1 MKKSKTIT
9 TFLIC
14 LSLVLNFASLNS
26 SSAYLEQLAN
36 IEFESEIESEAEK
49 NNKSKL
55 DYLGEAFKINFSFKS
70 FLSFNFSTKSL
81 FCQDFI
87 CEVPTSPPN
96 NC

>member
-1 MKKSKTIT
+1 MKKFKIIT

-14 LSLVLNFASLNS
+14 LFLALNFVSINS
-26 SSAYLEQLAN
+26 NSADLDQFAN

-55 DYLGEAFKINFSFKS
+55 DYLGGSLNIDFSFKN
-70 FLSFNFSTKSL
+70 FLSFNFSAKSL

>member
-1 MKKSKTIT
+1 MKKFKIIK

-14 LSLVLNFASLNS
+14 LFLALNFASINS
-26 SSAYLEQLAN
+26 NSAYLEQFAN

-70 FLSFNFSTKSL
+70 FLSFNFSTKSS

>member
-1 MKKSKTIT
+1 MKKSKIIT

-14 LSLVLNFASLNS
+14 LFIALNFVSINS
-26 SSAYLEQLAN
+26 NSADLDQFAN

-55 DYLGEAFKINFSFKS
+55 DYLGGSLNIDFSFKN
-70 FLSFNFSTKSL
+70 FLSFNFSAKSL

>member
-1 MKKSKTIT
+1 MKKSKIIT

-14 LSLVLNFASLNS
+14 LFIALNFVSINS
-26 SSAYLEQLAN
+26 NSADLDQFAN

-55 DYLGEAFKINFSFKS
+55 EYLGEAFNIDFSFKN
-70 FLSFNFSTKSL
+70 FLSFNFSAKSL

>member
-1 MKKSKTIT
+1 MKKSKIIT

-14 LSLVLNFASLNS
+14 LFLALNFVSINS
-26 SSAYLEQLAN
+26 NSADLDQFAN
-36 IEFESEIESEAEK
+36 FEFESEIENESEK
-49 NNKSKL
+49 NDKSKL
-55 DYLGEAFKINFSFKS
+55 DYLGEAFDINFAFKGFS
-70 FLSFNFSTKSL
+70 SFNFSTKSS

>member
-1 MKKSKTIT
+1 MKKSKIIT

-14 LSLVLNFASLNS
+14 LFLALNLASINS
-26 SSAYLEQLAN
+26 NSADLDLFAN

-55 DYLGEAFKINFSFKS
+55 DYLGEAFNIDFSFKN
-70 FLSFNFSTKSL
+70 FLSFNFSAKSL

>member
-1 MKKSKTIT
+1 MKKSKF
-9 TFLIC
+9 TFTSLIC
-14 LSLVLNFASLNS
+14 LFLALNFAFLNS
-26 SSAYLEQLAN
+26 SCADLEKVAN
-36 IEFESEIESEAEK
+36 IEFESESENESEG

-55 DYLGEAFKINFSFKS
+55 DYLGEAFNINFSFKS
-70 FLSFNFSTKSL
+70 FLSFNFFAKSL